1 MTMMKIGR
9 LIKMLSLSACIL
21 TVTGC
26 AVGNKHQYAG
36 VTPSLTLES
45 AYSTAVAVQDRR
57 PYIIDHDKDED
68 FVGLQRGG
76 FGNPFDV
83 TTKSGNPLATDIRN
97 AIITALKK
105 RDIYATPVDIKP
117 TAPEVDAK
125 KALVS
130 AGADRALFLRMDE
143 WKADTYTNTALHYDM
158 HLSVLDRQGSLLAE
172 SAQEGEDDLG
182 GSAWN
187 PPAHAESAVPVAFKH
202 ILENL
207 LNDPK
212 VMAAL
217 R

>member
-1 MTMMKIGR
+1 MKIAVAR
-9 LIKMLSLSACIL
+9 LIKALSLSVCIL
-21 TVTGC
+21 TVAGC

-45 AYSTAVAVQDRR
+45 AHSTAVAVQDHR

-83 TTKSGNPLATDIRN
+83 TTKSGKPLATDIRN
-97 AIITALKK
+97 VIISALKK
-105 RDIYATPVDIKP
+105 LDINATPVDIKP
-117 TAPEVDAK
+117 TMPEANAK
-125 KALVS
+125 QALLA
-130 AGADRALFLRMDE
+130 AGTDRALFLRMDE
-143 WKADTYTNTALHYDM
+143 WKADTYANTALHYDM
-158 HLSVLDRQGSLLAE
+158 HLSVLDRQGGLLAE
-172 SAQEGEDDLG
+172 SSQVGEDNLG

-187 PPAHAESAVPVAFKH
+187 PPAHAESAVPVAFKR

-212 VMAAL
+212 IVNAL